1 MSITLTLTGKS
12 SVLRSV
18 RFPVLTLD
26 GEWSVGL
33 VDFQTYNSIPN
44 VDECN
49 NKFTYARLSED
60 GKTMDVPTTLTI
72 PVGSYEVND
81 IAETLRKLMPQDIEF
96 ELYGNRNTL
105 TCVMKCSSEVDFSSD
120 GSIGPMLGFEPRVYK
135 AGIAH
140 VSTRPVNILSVN
152 VVRINCN
159 LVGSAYLNGQPTTTV
174 HEFSIVVPPGFK
186 IVEVPKTII
195 YSPVIVD
202 SIQEVVVSVVDQD
215 GRLVNFRNEEITLRL
230 HLKRWGYGS

>member
-12 SVLRSV
+12 SVLRSTHL
-18 RFPVLTLD
+18 PALSLD
-26 GEWSVGL
+26 GAWSVGL

-60 GKTMDVPTTLTI
+60 VKTMDVPSTLTI

-81 IAETLRKLMPQDIEF
+81 IAETLRKMMHKDIDF

-105 TCVMKCSSEVDFSSD
+105 TCVMKCSADVDFSQT
-120 GSIGPMLGFEPRVYK
+120 GSIGAMLGFEQKVYK
-135 AGIAH
+135 ANMTH
-140 VSTRPVNILSVN
+140 VSSKPVNILSVN

-159 LVGSAYLNGQPTTTV
+159 LVGSTYLNGRPTSTV

-195 YSPVIVD
+195 YAPVIID
-202 SIQEVVVSVVDQD
+202 SVGEVVVSIIDQD

-230 HLKRWGYGS
+230 HLKRWGYNS